1 MRDAILIPRPS
12 AQRACHSKVSGRMD
26 INDAEPGVRAP
37 LRHHAPAPLG
47 WTDGALELLK
57 WIALAS
63 MFVDHFGRHW
73 MGHPQDGWV
82 FAAGRVA
89 FPLFAVVLGLNLARE
104 GDRPRRAARTAMRL
118 ALWCAIALLP
128 SIWARGDPMVVNVL
142 GTLGLGAA
150 VCWAIDSDGAW
161 PLRLLACMAVAAAAL
176 VVEFGVAGVF
186 LAPAVYLAASRRDPG
201 FAVLAAVLLG
211 AVGWLNASF
220 GGAPALA
227 GTLAGIVLAVV
238 LRRVPVRVPRAQWF
252 FYVTYPLHLALIGAL
267 KHFG

>member
-1 MRDAILIPRPS
+1 MES
-12 AQRACHSKVSGRMD
+12 T
-26 INDAEPGVRAP
+26 DAEPGMSPPHRQ
-37 LRHHAPAPLG
+37 HARAPLG
-47 WTDGALELLK
+47 WTDGALECLK
-57 WIALAS
+57 WVALAS

-82 FAAGRVA
+82 FAVGRVA
-89 FPLFAVVLGLNLARE
+89 FPLFALVLGLNLARG
-104 GDRPRRAARTAMRL
+104 GDRPRRAARTTMRL
-118 ALWCAIALLP
+118 ALWCAISVLP

-150 VCWAIDSDGAW
+150 VCWALDSDAGL
-161 PLRLLACMAVAAAAL
+161 PLRLSACVAVAAVASFF
-176 VVEFGVAGVF
+176 EFGVAGVF

-211 AVGWLNASF
+211 AVGWLNALF

-227 GTLAGIVLAVV
+227 GTLGGIVLAVL
-238 LRRVPVRVPRAQWF
+238 LRKAPVRVPRAQWF
-252 FYVTYPLHLALIGAL
+252 FYATYPLHLALIGAL